1 MSDLNDLIHTNA
13 VIAFQQGE
21 KTERNR
27 ILLVLGS
34 KLRDYQRLAVY
45 NRSIGD
51 LHSLV
56 DNQKAI
62 TQLEHYLTLIK
73 GKHK

>member
-27 ILLVLGS
+27 ILEIVNS
-34 KLRDYQRLAVY
+34 YQPTACKCETCMMLSVIQ
-45 NRSIGD
+45 S
-51 LHSLV
+51 
-56 DNQKAI
+56 
-62 TQLEHYLTLIK
+62 EIK
-73 GKHK
+73 GE